1 MTGEDLKAMRA
12 DLTAAI
18 GPLAAANVF
27 FAWERAIA
35 ERMAREARAAQ
46 TASATAQN
54 TTSCGEGGA

>member
-1 MTGEDLKAMRA
+1 MTSEDLKAMRA

-35 ERMAREARAAQ
+35 ERMEREA
-46 TASATAQN
+46 ASPSETAQN
-54 TTSCGEGGA
+54 AMSGGEA

>member
-35 ERMAREARAAQ
+35 ERMAREAQ
-46 TASATAQN
+46 THGETAQN
-54 TTSCGEGGA
+54 AMSGSEP